1 MIFKTDENN
10 RITAIVRGKITDIY
24 KYVDERRNSR
34 GYISSSRTRL
44 AVTVETYETA
54 ECTLDGVTYRTPSKF
69 TIDCYDQVLSL
80 VGNPE
85 SKKPRIGSRQ
95 YSDLVETFKGR
106 ETDIYMLLAVRTTS
120 LGKPDLHV
128 KVVLD
133 CLNGDRK
140 PWFKGTLESHK
151 HLRIIKS

>member
-10 RITAIVRGKITDIY
+10 RITATVRGKITNIY
-24 KYVDERRNSR
+24 KYADYRENSR
-34 GYISSSRTRL
+34 GYNYYRGTRL
-44 AVTVETYETA
+44 DVTVETYETA

-80 VGNPE
+80 VGNPK
-85 SKKPRIGSRQ
+85 SKKPCIGSRQ
-95 YSDLVETFKGR
+95 YRELVETFRGR
-106 ETDIYMLLAVRTTS
+106 ETDIFMLLDVRNMS
-120 LGKPDLHV
+120 ADNPDLYL

-140 PWFKGTLESHK
+140 PWFKGILE
-151 HLRIIKS
+151 LERVVNY

>member
-1 MIFKTDENN
+1 MIFKADENN
-10 RITAIVRGKITDIY
+10 RITATVRGKITDIY

-34 GYISSSRTRL
+34 GYISGSRTIL
-44 AVTVETYETA
+44 AVAVETYETA

-85 SKKPRIGSRQ
+85 SKKPCIGSRQ
-95 YSDLVETFKGR
+95 YSELVETFKGR
-106 ETDIYMLLAVRTTS
+106 ETDIFMFLDVRNTS
-120 LGKPDLHV
+120 ADNPDLYL

-133 CLNGDRK
+133 CLNGDGK
-140 PWFKGTLESHK
+140 PFFGGTLELEK
-151 HLRIIKS
+151 VVN

>member
-10 RITAIVRGKITDIY
+10 RITATVRGKITDIY
-24 KYVDERRNSR
+24 KYSKRYGHR
-34 GYISSSRTRL
+34 SRTRL
-44 AVTVETYETA
+44 DVTVETYETA
-54 ECTLDGVTYRTPSKF
+54 ECTLNGITYMTPSKF

-80 VGNPE
+80 IGNPE
-85 SKKPRIGSRQ
+85 SENPCIGSRQ
-95 YSDLVETFKGR
+95 YRELVETFKGR

>member
-1 MIFKTDENN
+1 MIFKTDEKN
-10 RITAIVRGKITDIY
+10 RITATVRGKITDIY

-34 GYISSSRTRL
+34 GYISGSRTIL
-44 AVTVETYETA
+44 AVDVETYETA

-95 YSDLVETFKGR
+95 YTELVETFKGR
-106 ETDIYMLLAVRTTS
+106 ETDIYMLLGERGMSVDN
-120 LGKPDLHV
+120 PDLYV

-133 CLNGDRK
+133 CLNGDKK
-140 PWFKGTLESHK
+140 PWFKGTLDLEKVVNH
-151 HLRIIKS
+151 

>member
-1 MIFKTDENN
+1 MIFKADENN
-10 RITAIVRGKITDIY
+10 RITATVRGKITDLY

-34 GYISSSRTRL
+34 GYIYSSRTRL

-106 ETDIYMLLAVRTTS
+106 ETDIYMLLDVRNTS
-120 LGKPDLHV
+120 ADNPDLYL

-133 CLNGDRK
+133 CLNCDKK
-140 PWFKGTLESHK
+140 PWFKGTIDLEKVVNH
-151 HLRIIKS
+151 